1 MELICG
7 GLFFIVLLIFALSK
21 ASEAAK
27 GVDDLKRTVQRLE
40 GGLDRLRDQFADA
53 KPASPPL
60 GQAERPPET
69 KPKESEI
76 KQAALAKPEPKHFT
90 LPSDFKES
98 RESRLAEKQK
108 KTPAPK
114 QPLAPPPI
122 IQSPKPTPPAEPAV
136 KIGVQDYDDWF
147 EDLPKE
153 TQDEILRIEA
163 ALEAGEIT
171 EKEAD
176 SKIDEF
182 LPSEP
187 AKPEK
192 VAATA
197 QAGMPRLPKVDAQS
211 IEMKLGTYWFVRIGV
226 MLVLTGLGF
235 LAYQTK
241 DFFIALSPGAKV
253 SLFYLLSAAMGGVGF
268 WLQRNKENLK
278 NYGQVLLAG
287 GFAGVYFTTYAAHV
301 IPPVQIIDNAIFA
314 LLLLFAWGG
323 FMVWF
328 ADRLKSETIALFATG
343 ASYYAT
349 YVPLIHTGGTGDV
362 SHWVILFSNL
372 VLAVAAVVFMLR
384 NRWLKMPVLSLSASY
399 AGFLLWRLRVD
410 EPSLTIAVSF
420 AVSLW
425 VVYTAAVFLSRS
437 GAFSDRQRAMF
448 LTANN
453 AAMFAL
459 LTADVLKD
467 PEAKFWILP
476 MVVGVALLGCA
487 LAAARWLEDQSLS
500 RKSYLTQGLVLV
512 TLGLMT
518 MRLAGS
524 LEGPILAAESV
535 VLLFMAIRRN
545 NFIIQ
550 IGSLIVV
557 AIAAVYALNDT
568 LLGSEDFF
576 LAGLFTGVI
585 FLFNA
590 RLCHAR
596 IESAGESL
604 LRPRVSYLTG
614 LALVVGLFAYLSAP
628 EVVPSGEWVP
638 TILLATTV
646 LFTVSVYRLKIREFV
661 LLGQVPGAIGLLFA
675 LGLAESASELTWP
688 LFCAFVLTLGQAH
701 WWRWQRDRLIDC
713 CPDGPLAKRLPIIIE
728 AVLSGGFVLSLLVW
742 LHVGVATPIRVGLG
756 HYWLWVGALVSVGMT
771 VYAVFTR
778 ARFVGLF
785 SQVYLLMSCW
795 VMVKICMDGG
805 DEYAILALIPIVT
818 MYLMN
823 IGIPV
828 AIARI
833 GQVPELIHTWV
844 ANIQLVY
851 RIIAAALG
859 LLWISNFV
867 PDEWRVLVFIAVG
880 VVFFAMQFLRP
891 AREWQWLA
899 LAYAV
904 IGYLVLAGQ
913 FYDGKAFWLSLVAIV
928 ALFGVQQLARR
939 CEVEKKVPDLTHQWL
954 ILVGGAL
961 LFIWLSIRVSDLDG
975 DGLLTI
981 AWTILA
987 VGYFGLGLGLKERW
1001 YRLTGL
1007 GTLALALVSLTNEFI
1022 GGEAYW
1028 KNLLAIGVLFGA
1040 QQFSRRYKG
1049 EKTLPDWAHQWLI
1062 LVGGALLFIWLSI
1075 KVSNIFS
1082 EMEMGGHG
1090 ARTIAWSLLAVVYFG
1105 AGLGLR
1111 ERWYRLMG
1119 LGTLAIALVSLAP
1132 IIFEMETQ
1140 LMRIAS
1146 LFVIGCVFLGLG
1158 FVYTRYQEQL
1168 KKLL

>member
-1 MELICG
+1 MEFIGLICVG
-7 GLFFIVLLIFALSK
+7 SMVVLPLVALIKALGAAREVVGLK
-21 ASEAAK
+21 QK
-27 GVDDLKRTVQRLE
+27 VQQLQ
-40 GGLDRLRDQFADA
+40 DRLNDLRDRFGDTS
-53 KPASPPL
+53 PASGPL
-60 GQAERPPET
+60 GQAESPT
-69 KPKESEI
+69 ES

-98 RESRLAEKQK
+98 RESRAARLAEKHK

-114 QPLAPPPI
+114 PASIPPPI
-122 IQSPKPTPPAEPAV
+122 IQSPKPAPPAEPAA
-136 KIGVQDYDDWF
+136 K
-147 EDLPKE
+147 
-153 TQDEILRIEA
+153 
-163 ALEAGEIT
+163 
-171 EKEAD
+171 
-176 SKIDEF
+176 
-182 LPSEP
+182 PSGP

-192 VAATA
+192 AVATA
-197 QAGMPRLPKVDAQS
+197 QAGMPRLPKVDAES

-226 MLVLTGLGF
+226 MLVLTALGF
-235 LAYQTK
+235 LAYHTK
-241 DFFIALSPGAKV
+241 GFGFIELPRGAKV

-268 WLQRNKENLK
+268 WLQRTKEQLK

-301 IPPVQIIDNAIFA
+301 IGPVKIIDNATFA

-349 YVPLIHTGGTGDV
+349 YVPLIHADGTGGV
-362 SHWVILFSNL
+362 SWVILFSNL

-437 GAFSDRQRAMF
+437 GAFSDRQRAAF

-453 AAMFAL
+453 AAMFGL
-459 LTADVLKD
+459 LTADVLKYHE
-467 PEAKFWILP
+467 PKFWILP

-487 LAAARWLEDQSLS
+487 VAAARWLEDQSLS

-518 MRLAGS
+518 MDMVDSIQA
-524 LEGPILAAESV
+524 PILAAESV
-535 VLLFMAIRRN
+535 VLLFMAIRRD

-550 IGSLIVV
+550 IGALIVS
-557 AIAAVYALNDT
+557 AIAVIYALIDIGT
-568 LLGSEDFF
+568 GSADYWLGGLSVMVF
-576 LAGLFTGVI
+576 L
-585 FLFNA
+585 LFNA

-596 IESAGESL
+596 IESALEPV

-614 LALVVGLFAYLSAP
+614 LGLVAGLAAFLVRADEIASLQD
-628 EVVPSGEWVP
+628 WVAA
-638 TILLATTV
+638 ILMAATA
-646 LFTVSVYRLKIREFV
+646 LFTGSVYRLKIREFL
-661 LLGQVPGAIGLLFA
+661 LLGQVPGAIGLLYA
-675 LGLAESASELTWP
+675 LGLAESAGGFSWP
-688 LFCAFVLTLGQAH
+688 LCCALALALGQAH
-701 WWRWQRDRLIDC
+701 WWRWQRDQFTDC
-713 CPDGPLAKRLPIIIE
+713 CPNGPLAKRLPMIIE
-728 AVLSGGFVLSLLVW
+728 AALSGGFVLSLLVW
-742 LHVGVATPIRVGLG
+742 LHEGVELDHT
-756 HYWLWVGALVSVGMT
+756 WLWAGAIISVGMT

-795 VMVKICMDGG
+795 IMFELCVRSDNEHAVF
-805 DEYAILALIPIVT
+805 ALIPIVT

-823 IGIPV
+823 IAVPI

-833 GQVPELIHTWV
+833 GQVPEMIHSWV
-844 ANIQLVY
+844 GWIQLAY

-859 LLWISNFV
+859 LLWIGNYV
-867 PDEWRVLVFIAVG
+867 PDEWRVLVFVSVG
-880 VVFFAMQFLRP
+880 VVFFVVQFLRP

-913 FYDGKAFWLSLVAIV
+913 FIDDNAFWQSLVAIV
-928 ALFGVQQLARR
+928 ALFGVQQLGRR
-939 CEVEKKVPDLTHQWL
+939 LAVDEKVPDR
-954 ILVGGAL
+954 I
-961 LFIWLSIRVSDLDG
+961 
-975 DGLLTI
+975 
-981 AWTILA
+981 
-987 VGYFGLGLGLKERW
+987 
-1001 YRLTGL
+1001 
-1007 GTLALALVSLTNEFI
+1007 
-1022 GGEAYW
+1022 
-1028 KNLLAIGVLFGA
+1028 
-1040 QQFSRRYKG
+1040 
-1049 EKTLPDWAHQWLI
+1049 HQWLI

-1075 KVSNIFS
+1075 KVSNIVS
-1082 EMEMGGHG
+1082 EMEMGSHG
-1090 ARTIAWSLLAVVYFG
+1090 ARTITWSLLAVVYFG
-1105 AGLGLR
+1105 LGLGLK

-1132 IIFEMETQ
+1132 IIWGMSTP
-1140 LMRIAS
+1140 MKIAS
-1146 LFVIGCVFLGLG
+1146 FFVMGGVFLGLG
-1158 FVYTRYQEQL
+1158 FVYTRFKEQI
-1168 KKLL
+1168 KNLL

>member
-1 MELICG
+1 MDAIMMGLICG
-7 GLFFIVLLIFALSK
+7 GVVLIVPLFALVK
-21 ASEAAK
+21 ASGTAK
-27 GVDDLKRTVQRLE
+27 DVDDLKQKVQRLQ
-40 GGLDRLRDQFADA
+40 GRLNEMSDQFAGTESV
-53 KPASPPL
+53 PGPL

-98 RESRLAEKQK
+98 RASRLAEKFEK
-108 KTPAPK
+108 APAPK
-114 QPLAPPPI
+114 PASVPPPI
-122 IQSPKPTPPAEPAV
+122 IQSPKTVPIVEPAA
-136 KIGVQDYDDWF
+136 K
-147 EDLPKE
+147 
-153 TQDEILRIEA
+153 
-163 ALEAGEIT
+163 
-171 EKEAD
+171 
-176 SKIDEF
+176 
-182 LPSEP
+182 PSEP

-226 MLVLTGLGF
+226 MLLLTGLGV
-235 LAYQTK
+235 LAYYNK
-241 DFFIALSPGAKV
+241 NFFFELTPQAKV
-253 SLFYLLSAAMGGVGF
+253 SVFYLLSAAMGGVGF

-301 IPPVQIIDNAIFA
+301 IPPVQIINNATTA

-323 FMVWF
+323 FMVWV
-328 ADRLKSETIALFATG
+328 ADRLKSETIALFAIG

-349 YVPLIHTGGTGDV
+349 YVPLIHSGGTDDV

-399 AGFLLWRLRVD
+399 GGFLLWRLSVVV
-410 EPSLTIAVSF
+410 EPSLTVVAVF

-459 LTADVLKD
+459 LTADVLKT
-467 PEAKFWILP
+467 EAKFWILP

-518 MRLAGS
+518 MGMADS
-524 LEGPILAAESV
+524 LKGPILAAESV

-568 LLGSEDFF
+568 RLGSEDFF
-576 LAGLFTGVI
+576 LAGLFTGLI

-628 EVVPSGEWVP
+628 EVVPSGEWVA

-646 LFTVSVYRLKIREFV
+646 LFTVSVYRLKLREFV
-661 LLGQVPGAIGLLFA
+661 LLGQAPGAIGLLFA
-675 LGLAESASELTWP
+675 LSLAGKTSEFTWP

-713 CPDGPLAKRLPIIIE
+713 CPDGPLAKRLPMIIE

-742 LHVGVATPIRVGLG
+742 LHLGVATPIGVGLG

-785 SQVYLLMSCW
+785 SQIYLLMSCW

-805 DEYAILALIPIVT
+805 DEYATLALIPIAT

-828 AIARI
+828 AITRI
-833 GQVPELIHTWV
+833 GRVPELIHTWV
-844 ANIQLVY
+844 ANIQLAY

-867 PDEWRVLVFIAVG
+867 PDEWRVLVFISVG
-880 VVFFAMQFLRP
+880 VAFFAIQFLRP

-904 IGYLVLAGQ
+904 IGYLALAGQ
-913 FYDGKAFWLSLVAIV
+913 FIDGDAFWLSLVAIV

-939 CEVEKKVPDLTHQWL
+939 CEVDKKVPDRIHQWL

-1001 YRLTGL
+1001 YRLIGL
-1007 GTLALALVSLTNEFI
+1007 GTLALALVSLTNEFV

-1040 QQFSRRYKG
+1040 QLFSRRYKG

-1075 KVSNIFS
+1075 KVSD
-1082 EMEMGGHG
+1082 MGGHG

-1105 AGLGLR
+1105 LGLGLR

-1119 LGTLAIALVSLAP
+1119 LGTLAIALVSLVP
-1132 IIFEMETQ
+1132 IIWGMSTEMK
-1140 LMRIAS
+1140 IAS
-1146 LFVIGCVFLGLG
+1146 FFVMGGVFIGLG

>member
-7 GLFFIVLLIFALSK
+7 GLIFIVLLIFALSK

-60 GQAERPPET
+60 GQAERPTET

-76 KQAALAKPEPKHFT
+76 KQAALAKPESKHFT

-98 RESRLAEKQK
+98 REARLAEKQK

-114 QPLAPPPI
+114 PASVPPPI
-122 IQSPKPTPPAEPAV
+122 IQSPKPAPPAEPAA
-136 KIGVQDYDDWF
+136 K
-147 EDLPKE
+147 
-153 TQDEILRIEA
+153 
-163 ALEAGEIT
+163 
-171 EKEAD
+171 
-176 SKIDEF
+176 
-182 LPSEP
+182 PSDP

-226 MLVLTGLGF
+226 MLVLTALGF
-235 LAYQTK
+235 LAYYTK
-241 DFFIALSPGAKV
+241 GFGFIDLPPGAKV

-268 WLQRNKENLK
+268 WLQRTKEQLK

-301 IPPVQIIDNAIFA
+301 IPPVQIINNATIA

-323 FMVWF
+323 FMVWV
-328 ADRLKSETIALFATG
+328 ADRLKSETIALFAIG

-349 YVPLIHTGGTGDV
+349 YVPLIHSGGTDDV

-399 AGFLLWRLRVD
+399 GGFLLWRLSVGV
-410 EPSLTIAVSF
+410 EPSLTVVALF

-476 MVVGVALLGCA
+476 MVVGATLLGCA

-518 MRLAGS
+518 MGMAAS
-524 LEGPILAAESV
+524 LKGPILAAESV

-545 NFIIQ
+545 NLIIQ

-568 LLGSEDFF
+568 RLGSEDFF
-576 LAGLFTGVI
+576 LAGLFTGLI

-675 LGLAESASELTWP
+675 LSLAGKTSEFTWP

-701 WWRWQRDRLIDC
+701 WWRWQRDRLIEC

-742 LHVGVATPIRVGLG
+742 LHVGVATPIGVGLG

-785 SQVYLLMSCW
+785 SQIYLLMSCW
-795 VMVKICMDGG
+795 VMVELCARSDN
-805 DEYAILALIPIVT
+805 EYATLALIPIAT

-833 GQVPELIHTWV
+833 GRVPELIHTWV
-844 ANIQLVY
+844 ANIQLAY

-867 PDEWRVLVFIAVG
+867 PDEWRVLVFVSVG

-913 FYDGKAFWLSLVAIV
+913 FYDRDAFWLSLVAIV

-939 CEVEKKVPDLTHQWL
+939 CEVDKKVPERIHQWL

-961 LFIWLSIRVSDLDG
+961 LFIWLSIRVSVLPG

-1001 YRLTGL
+1001 YRLIGL

-1075 KVSNIFS
+1075 KVSD
-1082 EMEMGGHG
+1082 MGGHG

-1105 AGLGLR
+1105 LGLGLR

-1119 LGTLAIALVSLAP
+1119 LGTLAIALVSLVP
-1132 IIFEMETQ
+1132 IIWGMSTEMK
-1140 LMRIAS
+1140 IAS
-1146 LFVIGCVFLGLG
+1146 FFVMGGVFIGLG

>member
-1 MELICG
+1 
-7 GLFFIVLLIFALSK
+7 
-21 ASEAAK
+21 
-27 GVDDLKRTVQRLE
+27 
-40 GGLDRLRDQFADA
+40 LDRLRDQFADA

-60 GQAERPPET
+60 GQAERPTEI

-98 RESRLAEKQK
+98 REARLAEKQK

-114 QPLAPPPI
+114 PASVPPPI
-122 IQSPKPTPPAEPAV
+122 IQSPKPAPPAEPTV
-136 KIGVQDYDDWF
+136 K
-147 EDLPKE
+147 
-153 TQDEILRIEA
+153 
-163 ALEAGEIT
+163 
-171 EKEAD
+171 
-176 SKIDEF
+176 
-182 LPSEP
+182 PSEP
-187 AKPEK
+187 VKPEK
-192 VAATA
+192 AAATA
-197 QAGMPRLPKVDAQS
+197 QAGMPRLPKVDAES

-226 MLVLTGLGF
+226 MLVLTALGF
-235 LAYQTK
+235 FAYYTK
-241 DFFIALSPGAKV
+241 GFGFIGLPPWAKV

-268 WLQRNKENLK
+268 WLQRTKEQLK

-301 IPPVQIIDNAIFA
+301 IEPVKIIDNATIA

-323 FMVWF
+323 FMVWV
-328 ADRLKSETIALFATG
+328 ADRLKSETIALFAIG

-349 YVPLIHTGGTGDV
+349 YVPLIHAGGTVAV
-362 SHWVILFSNL
+362 SQQWVILFSNL

-399 AGFLLWRLRVD
+399 AGFLLWRLRAD

-437 GAFSDRQRAMF
+437 GAFSDRQRAVF

-459 LTADVLKD
+459 LTADVLKYD
-467 PEAKFWILP
+467 EKFWILP
-476 MVVGVALLGCA
+476 MVVGATLLGCA

-512 TLGLMT
+512 TLGLIT
-518 MRLAGS
+518 MKMSDSIL
-524 LEGPILAAESV
+524 GPILAAESV

-550 IGSLIVV
+550 IGALIVS
-557 AIAAVYALNDT
+557 AIAVIYALIDIGDRSPDY
-568 LLGSEDFF
+568 LLGGLSVMVF
-576 LAGLFTGVI
+576 L
-585 FLFNA
+585 LFNA
-590 RLCHAR
+590 RLCHER
-596 IESAGESL
+596 IESALVSI

-614 LALVVGLFAYLSAP
+614 LGLFIGLAAFLTEP
-628 EVVPSGEWVP
+628 LKVVPSKEWIP
-638 TILLATTV
+638 AILLATTV
-646 LFTVSVYRLKIREFV
+646 LFTGSVYRWKLREFT
-661 LLGQVPGAIGLLFA
+661 LLGQVPGAIGLLLA
-675 LGLAESASELTWP
+675 LSLAGSASKFTWP

-701 WWRWQRDRLIDC
+701 WWRWQRERLSDC
-713 CPDGPLAKRLPIIIE
+713 CPEQPLAKRLGVTIE
-728 AVLSGGFVLSLLVW
+728 AALSGGFVLSLLVW
-742 LHVGVATPIRVGLG
+742 LHVGVGLG
-756 HYWLWVGALVSVGMT
+756 HYWLWVGAVVSVGMT

-805 DEYAILALIPIVT
+805 DKYDEYAILALIPIVT

-828 AIARI
+828 AITRI
-833 GQVPELIHTWV
+833 GRVPELIHTWV

-954 ILVGGAL
+954 ILGGGAL
-961 LFIWLSIRVSDLDG
+961 LFIWLSIRVSDLNG

-987 VGYFGLGLGLKERW
+987 VGYFGLGFGLKERW

-1007 GTLALALVSLTNEFI
+1007 GTLALALVSLTYEFV

-1028 KNLLAIGVLFGA
+1028 KNLLAIGVLFGV

-1049 EKTLPDWAHQWLI
+1049 EKTLPDWVHQWLI

-1075 KVSNIFS
+1075 KVSN
-1082 EMEMGGHG
+1082 EMGGHE

-1132 IIFEMETQ
+1132 IIWQIEDEI
-1140 LMRIAS
+1140 MRIAS

>member
-1 MELICG
+1 MEPILMGLICG
-7 GLFFIVLLIFALSK
+7 GVVLIAPLFALAK
-21 ASEAAK
+21 ASATAK
-27 GVDDLKRTVQRLE
+27 ELDDLKKKVHRLQ
-40 GGLDRLRDQFADA
+40 GRLNEMSDQFADTESV
-53 KPASPPL
+53 PGPL
-60 GQAERPPET
+60 GQAERPTET

-76 KQAALAKPEPKHFT
+76 KQTALAKPEPKRFI
-90 LPSDFKES
+90 LPSDFKDS
-98 RESRLAEKQK
+98 REARLAEKQK
-108 KTPAPK
+108 KTPSPK

-122 IQSPKPTPPAEPAV
+122 IQSPKTVPLVEPAA
-136 KIGVQDYDDWF
+136 K
-147 EDLPKE
+147 
-153 TQDEILRIEA
+153 
-163 ALEAGEIT
+163 
-171 EKEAD
+171 
-176 SKIDEF
+176 
-182 LPSEP
+182 PSEP

-197 QAGMPRLPKVDAQS
+197 QAGMPRLPKVDAES

-226 MLVLTGLGF
+226 MLLLTGLGI
-235 LAYQTK
+235 LAYYNK
-241 DFFIALSPGAKV
+241 NFFFELTPQAKV
-253 SLFYLLSAAMGGVGF
+253 SVFYLLSAAMGGIGF

-301 IPPVQIIDNAIFA
+301 IVPVKIIDNATIA

-323 FMVWF
+323 FMVWV
-328 ADRLKSETIALFATG
+328 ADRLKSETIALFAIG

-349 YVPLIHTGGTGDV
+349 YVPLIHAVGTVDV
-362 SHWVILFSNL
+362 SQQSVILFSNL
-372 VLAVAAVVFMLR
+372 ILAVAAVVFMLR

-437 GAFSDRQRAMF
+437 GAFSDRQRAAF

-453 AAMFAL
+453 AAMFGL
-459 LTADVLKD
+459 LTADVLKY
-467 PEAKFWILP
+467 PEPKFWILP

-518 MRLAGS
+518 MEMSDSIR
-524 LEGPILAAESV
+524 GPILAAESV
-535 VLLFMAIRRN
+535 VLLFMAIRRDN
-545 NFIIQ
+545 VIIQ
-550 IGSLIVV
+550 IGALFVS
-557 AIAAVYALNDT
+557 AIAVIYALIDMGERSPDY
-568 LLGSEDFF
+568 LLGGLSVMIF
-576 LAGLFTGVI
+576 L
-585 FLFNA
+585 LFNA
-590 RLCHAR
+590 RLCHER
-596 IESAGESL
+596 IESALESI

-614 LALVVGLFAYLSAP
+614 LGLFIGLAAFWSDPLK
-628 EVVPSGEWVP
+628 VVPSEEWIP
-638 TILLATTV
+638 AILLVTTV
-646 LFTVSVYRLKIREFV
+646 LFTGSVYWWKLREFT
-661 LLGQVPGAIGLLFA
+661 LLGQVPGAIGLL
-675 LGLAESASELTWP
+675 LAISLVGKTPEFNWP

-713 CPDGPLAKRLPIIIE
+713 CPDGPLAKRLPMIIE

-742 LHVGVATPIRVGLG
+742 LHEGVKLD
-756 HYWLWVGALVSVGMT
+756 HNWLWAGAVISVGMT

-795 VMVKICMDGG
+795 VMAQICVEGG
-805 DEYAILALIPIVT
+805 DEYAALALIPIVT

-823 IGIPV
+823 IAVPI

-833 GQVPELIHTWV
+833 GQVPELIDTWV
-844 ANIQLVY
+844 ANIQLAY
-851 RIIAAALG
+851 RIAAAGLG
-859 LLWISNFV
+859 LLWIGNYV
-867 PDEWRVLVFIAVG
+867 PEEWRVLVFILVG
-880 VVFFAMQFLRP
+880 VAFFAVQFLRP

-904 IGYLVLAGQ
+904 IGYLALAGQ
-913 FYDGKAFWLSLVAIV
+913 FVLAHAYWPSLVAIV
-928 ALFGVQQLARR
+928 ALFGVQQLGRR
-939 CEVEKKVPDLTHQWL
+939 LAVDEKVPDKIHQWL

-961 LFIWLSIRVSDLDG
+961 LFIWLSIWVSD
-975 DGLLTI
+975 
-981 AWTILA
+981 
-987 VGYFGLGLGLKERW
+987 
-1001 YRLTGL
+1001 
-1007 GTLALALVSLTNEFI
+1007 I
-1022 GGEAYW
+1022 GE
-1028 KNLLAIGVLFGA
+1028 
-1040 QQFSRRYKG
+1040 
-1049 EKTLPDWAHQWLI
+1049 
-1062 LVGGALLFIWLSI
+1062 
-1075 KVSNIFS
+1075 
-1082 EMEMGGHG
+1082 HG

-1119 LGTLAIALVSLAP
+1119 LGTLAIALVSLVP
-1132 IIFEMETQ
+1132 IIWGMSTEMK
-1140 LMRIAS
+1140 IAS
-1146 LFVIGCVFLGLG
+1146 FFVMGCVFIGLG

>member
-1 MELICG
+1 
-7 GLFFIVLLIFALSK
+7 
-21 ASEAAK
+21 
-27 GVDDLKRTVQRLE
+27 
-40 GGLDRLRDQFADA
+40 
-53 KPASPPL
+53 
-60 GQAERPPET
+60 
-69 KPKESEI
+69 
-76 KQAALAKPEPKHFT
+76 
-90 LPSDFKES
+90 
-98 RESRLAEKQK
+98 
-108 KTPAPK
+108 
-114 QPLAPPPI
+114 
-122 IQSPKPTPPAEPAV
+122 
-136 KIGVQDYDDWF
+136 
-147 EDLPKE
+147 
-153 TQDEILRIEA
+153 
-163 ALEAGEIT
+163 
-171 EKEAD
+171 
-176 SKIDEF
+176 
-182 LPSEP
+182 
-187 AKPEK
+187 
-192 VAATA
+192 
-197 QAGMPRLPKVDAQS
+197 MPRLPKVDAQS

-226 MLVLTGLGF
+226 MLLLTGLGV
-235 LAYQTK
+235 LAYYNK
-241 DFFIALSPGAKV
+241 NFFFELTPQAKV
-253 SLFYLLSAAMGGVGF
+253 SVFYLLSAAMGGVGF

-287 GFAGVYFTTYAAHV
+287 GFAGVYLTTYAAHV
-301 IPPVQIIDNAIFA
+301 IEPVKIIDNATFA

-323 FMVWF
+323 FMVWV
-328 ADRLKSETIALFATG
+328 ADRLKSETIALFAIG

-349 YVPLIHTGGTGDV
+349 YVPLIHSGGTDDV
-362 SHWVILFSNL
+362 SNWVILFSNL
-372 VLAVAAVVFMLR
+372 VLAVAAVAFMLR

-399 AGFLLWRLRVD
+399 GGFLLWRLSVVV
-410 EPSLTIAVSF
+410 EPTLPVVALF

-437 GAFSDRQRAMF
+437 GAFSDRQRAVF

-459 LTADVLKD
+459 LTVDVLKD

-476 MVVGVALLGCA
+476 MVVGATLLGCA

-518 MRLAGS
+518 MGMADS
-524 LEGPILAAESV
+524 YKGPILAAESV

-557 AIAAVYALNDT
+557 AIAAVYALLDT
-568 LLGSEDFF
+568 LSDSEDFF
-576 LAGLFTGVI
+576 LAGLFTGLI

-614 LALVVGLFAYLSAP
+614 LALVVGLFAYLSAH
-628 EVVPSGEWVP
+628 EVVPSGDWVP

-675 LGLAESASELTWP
+675 LSLVGKTSEFNLP
-688 LFCAFVLTLGQAH
+688 LFCAFMLTLGQAH
-701 WWRWQRDRLIDC
+701 WWRWQRDQFTEC
-713 CPDGPLAKRLPIIIE
+713 CPDGPLAKRLPMIIE
-728 AVLSGGFVLSLLVW
+728 AALSGGFVLSLLVW
-742 LHVGVATPIRVGLG
+742 LHEGVGLD
-756 HYWLWVGALVSVGMT
+756 HKWLWVGAVVSVGMT

-785 SQVYLLMSCW
+785 SQIYLLMSCW

-805 DEYAILALIPIVT
+805 DKYDEYAILALIPIVT

-828 AIARI
+828 AITRI
-833 GQVPELIHTWV
+833 GRVPELIHTWV
-844 ANIQLVY
+844 ANIQLAY

-913 FYDGKAFWLSLVAIV
+913 FNDRDAFWLSLVAIV

-987 VGYFGLGLGLKERW
+987 VGYFGLGFGLKERW

-1007 GTLALALVSLTNEFI
+1007 GTLALALVSLTYEFA

-1062 LVGGALLFIWLSI
+1062 LAGGALLFIWLSI
-1075 KVSNIFS
+1075 KVS
-1082 EMEMGGHG
+1082 EMDGDGLL
-1090 ARTIAWSLLAVVYFG
+1090 TIAWTILAVGYF
-1105 AGLGLR
+1105 GLGLGLK
-1111 ERWYRLMG
+1111 ERWYRLTG
-1119 LGTLAIALVSLAP
+1119 LGTLALALVSLTNEFVGGEAYWKNLLA
-1132 IIFEMETQ
+1132 IGVLLGAQQFSRRYKGKKRCLIG
-1140 LMRIAS
+1140 RIN
-1146 LFVIGCVFLGLG
+1146 G
-1158 FVYTRYQEQL
+1158 
-1168 KKLL
+1168 

>member
-1 MELICG
+1 MDAIMMGLICG
-7 GLFFIVLLIFALSK
+7 GVVLIVPLFALVK
-21 ASEAAK
+21 ASGTAK
-27 GVDDLKRTVQRLE
+27 DVDDLKQKVQRLQ
-40 GGLDRLRDQFADA
+40 GRLNEMSDQFAGTESV
-53 KPASPPL
+53 PGPL

-98 RESRLAEKQK
+98 RASRLAEKFEK
-108 KTPAPK
+108 APAPK
-114 QPLAPPPI
+114 PASVPPPI
-122 IQSPKPTPPAEPAV
+122 IQSPKTVPIVEPAA
-136 KIGVQDYDDWF
+136 K
-147 EDLPKE
+147 
-153 TQDEILRIEA
+153 
-163 ALEAGEIT
+163 
-171 EKEAD
+171 
-176 SKIDEF
+176 
-182 LPSEP
+182 PSEP

-226 MLVLTGLGF
+226 MLLLTGLGV
-235 LAYQTK
+235 LAYYNK
-241 DFFIALSPGAKV
+241 NFFFELTPQAKV
-253 SLFYLLSAAMGGVGF
+253 SVFYLLSAAMGGVGF

-301 IPPVQIIDNAIFA
+301 IEPVKIIDNATTA

-323 FMVWF
+323 FMVWV
-328 ADRLKSETIALFATG
+328 ADRLKSETIALFAIG

-349 YVPLIHTGGTGDV
+349 YVPLIHSGGTDDV

-399 AGFLLWRLRVD
+399 GGFLLWRLSVVV
-410 EPSLTIAVSF
+410 EPSLTVVAVF

-459 LTADVLKD
+459 LTADVLN
-467 PEAKFWILP
+467 EENFWILP
-476 MVVGVALLGCA
+476 MVVGATLLGCA

-518 MRLAGS
+518 MGMADS
-524 LEGPILAAESV
+524 LKGPILAAESV

-568 LLGSEDFF
+568 RLGSEDFF
-576 LAGLFTGVI
+576 LAGLFTGLI

-628 EVVPSGEWVP
+628 EVVPSGEWVA

-646 LFTVSVYRLKIREFV
+646 LFTVSVYRLKLREFV
-661 LLGQVPGAIGLLFA
+661 LLGQAPGAIGLLFA
-675 LGLAESASELTWP
+675 LSLAGKTSEFTWP

-713 CPDGPLAKRLPIIIE
+713 CPDGPLAKRLPMIIE

-742 LHVGVATPIRVGLG
+742 LHLGVATPIGVGLG

-785 SQVYLLMSCW
+785 SQIYLLMSCW

-805 DEYAILALIPIVT
+805 DEYATLALIPIAT

-828 AIARI
+828 AITRI

-880 VVFFAMQFLRP
+880 VAFFAIQFLRP

-904 IGYLVLAGQ
+904 IGYLALAGQ
-913 FYDGKAFWLSLVAIV
+913 FIDRDAFWLSLVAIV

-939 CEVEKKVPDLTHQWL
+939 CEVDKKVPDRIHQWL

-1001 YRLTGL
+1001 YRLIGL
-1007 GTLALALVSLTNEFI
+1007 GTLALALVSLTNEFV

-1028 KNLLAIGVLFGA
+1028 KNLLVIGVLFGV
-1040 QQFSRRYKG
+1040 QLFSRRYKG

-1075 KVSNIFS
+1075 KVS
-1082 EMEMGGHG
+1082 EGRARRAHDCVVVARGGLFRPRPWPAG
-1090 ARTIAWSLLAVVYFG
+1090 AVVSPD
-1105 AGLGLR
+1105 GLWA
-1111 ERWYRLMG
+1111 RWRSRWCRLCRSYG
-1119 LGTLAIALVSLAP
+1119 GCPPSGRSPVS
-1132 IIFEMETQ
+1132 
-1140 LMRIAS
+1140 S
-1146 LFVIGCVFLGLG
+1146 
-1158 FVYTRYQEQL
+1158 
-1168 KKLL
+1168 

>member
-1 MELICG
+1 MELLMGLICV
-7 GLFFIVLLIFALSK
+7 GLVLVVQKVHQLQA
-21 ASEAAK
+21 E
-27 GVDDLKRTVQRLE
+27 VQRLE
-40 GGLDRLRDQFADA
+40 DRLNEMGDQFTDT
-53 KPASPPL
+53 KPASEPL
-60 GQAERPPET
+60 GQAEQQTAAEPE
-69 KPKESEI
+69 
-76 KQAALAKPEPKHFT
+76 AKHFT
-90 LPSDFKES
+90 LARDLK
-98 RESRLAEKQK
+98 ESRLAGK
-108 KTPAPK
+108 KKETPAPK
-114 QPLAPPPI
+114 QPLALPPV
-122 IQSPKPTPPAEPAV
+122 IQSPKSVPRVEPAA
-136 KIGVQDYDDWF
+136 K
-147 EDLPKE
+147 
-153 TQDEILRIEA
+153 
-163 ALEAGEIT
+163 
-171 EKEAD
+171 
-176 SKIDEF
+176 
-182 LPSEP
+182 PSEP
-187 AKPEK
+187 SKPK
-192 VAATA
+192 PVAAA
-197 QAGMPRLPKVDAQS
+197 VSAGMPRLPKVDASS

-226 MLVLTGLGF
+226 MLVLTGLGI
-235 LAYQTK
+235 LAYYK
-241 DFFIALSPGAKV
+241 RSFFIDLSPGAKV

-268 WLQRNKENLK
+268 WLQRTKEQFK

-301 IPPVQIIDNAIFA
+301 IEPVRIIPNATVT

-323 FMVWF
+323 FMVWV
-328 ADRLKSETIALFATG
+328 ADRLKSETVALFATG

-349 YVPLIHTGGTGDV
+349 YVPLIHADGTGEV
-362 SHWVILFSNL
+362 SDWVILFSNL

-410 EPSLTIAVSF
+410 EPSLIIAVSF

-437 GAFSDRQRAMF
+437 GAFSDRQRAAF

-453 AAMFAL
+453 AAMFGL
-459 LTADVLKD
+459 LTADVLKYHE
-467 PEAKFWILP
+467 PKFWILP

-518 MRLAGS
+518 VEMSDSIR
-524 LEGPILAAESV
+524 GPILAAESV
-535 VLLFMAIRRN
+535 VLLFMSIRRN
-545 NFIIQ
+545 NLIIQ
-550 IGSLIVV
+550 IGALIVS
-557 AIAAVYALNDT
+557 AIAVIYALIDIGERSPDY
-568 LLGSEDFF
+568 LLGGLSVMIF
-576 LAGLFTGVI
+576 L
-585 FLFNA
+585 LFNA
-590 RLCHAR
+590 RLCHER
-596 IESAGESL
+596 IESALVSI

-614 LALVVGLFAYLSAP
+614 LGLFIGLAAFLTEP
-628 EVVPSGEWVP
+628 LKVVPSEEWIP
-638 TILLATTV
+638 AILLATTV
-646 LFTVSVYRLKIREFV
+646 LFTGSVYRWKLREFT
-661 LLGQVPGAIGLLFA
+661 LLGQVPGAIGLLLA
-675 LGLAESASELTWP
+675 IGLVGKTPEFNWP

-713 CPDGPLAKRLPIIIE
+713 CPDDPLAKQLPMIIE

-742 LHVGVATPIRVGLG
+742 LHEGVELE
-756 HYWLWVGALVSVGMT
+756 HKWLWAGALVSVGMT

-795 VMVKICMDGG
+795 IMFKICIEGLPAWLPFVPSLG
-805 DEYAILALIPIVT
+805 QFDEYATHATLALIPIAT

-833 GQVPELIHTWV
+833 GRVPELIHTWV
-844 ANIQLVY
+844 AETQLVY

-859 LLWISNFV
+859 LLWIYNYV
-867 PDEWRVLVFIAVG
+867 PEEWRVLVFIAVG

-913 FYDGKAFWLSLVAIV
+913 FIDGDAFWLSLVAIV

-1007 GTLALALVSLTNEFI
+1007 GTLALALVSLTNEFV

-1028 KNLLAIGVLFGA
+1028 KNLLAIGVLFGV

-1075 KVSNIFS
+1075 KV
-1082 EMEMGGHG
+1082 EMGGHE

-1132 IIFEMETQ
+1132 IIWGMS
-1140 LMRIAS
+1140 LNSKIAS
-1146 LFVIGCVFLGLG
+1146 VFVMGFVFLGLG

>member
-1 MELICG
+1 MIEL
-7 GLFFIVLLIFALSK
+7 GLLCVVIVVLVMPLTALIK
-21 ASEAAK
+21 ASGTAK
-27 GVDDLKRTVQRLE
+27 DVDDLKQKVHRLQGQLNE
-40 GGLDRLRDQFADA
+40 MRDQFADA

-90 LPSDFKES
+90 LPSDLKES
-98 RESRLAEKQK
+98 REAALAK
-108 KTPAPK
+108 KDRRRKMASV
-114 QPLAPPPI
+114 PPPI
-122 IQSPKPTPPAEPAV
+122 IQSPITVSLVEPAA
-136 KIGVQDYDDWF
+136 K
-147 EDLPKE
+147 
-153 TQDEILRIEA
+153 
-163 ALEAGEIT
+163 
-171 EKEAD
+171 
-176 SKIDEF
+176 
-182 LPSEP
+182 PSEP

-192 VAATA
+192 AAVTA

-226 MLVLTGLGF
+226 MLVLTALGF
-235 LAYQTK
+235 LAYYTK
-241 DFFIALSPGAKV
+241 GFGFIDLPPGAKV

-268 WLQRNKENLK
+268 WLQRTKEQLK

-301 IPPVQIIDNAIFA
+301 IEPVKIIDNATFA

-323 FMVWF
+323 FMVWV
-328 ADRLKSETIALFATG
+328 ADRLKSETIALFAIG

-349 YVPLIHTGGTGDV
+349 YVPLIHSGGTDDV

-399 AGFLLWRLRVD
+399 GGFLLWRLSVVV
-410 EPSLTIAVSF
+410 EPSLTVVALF

-437 GAFSDRQRAMF
+437 GAFTDRMRAAF

-453 AAMFAL
+453 AAMFGL

-476 MVVGVALLGCA
+476 MVVGVAVLGCA
-487 LAAARWLEDQSLS
+487 LAAVKFLEDQPLS

-518 MRLAGS
+518 MGMADS
-524 LEGPILAAESV
+524 LKGPILAAESV

-568 LLGSEDFF
+568 RLGSEDFF
-576 LAGLFTGVI
+576 LAGLFTGLI

-628 EVVPSGEWVP
+628 EVVPSGDWVP

-661 LLGQVPGAIGLLFA
+661 LLGQAPGAIGLLFA
-675 LGLAESASELTWP
+675 LGLAGKTSEFTWPLFLP

-713 CPDGPLAKRLPIIIE
+713 CPDGPLAKRLPMIIE
-728 AVLSGGFVLSLLVW
+728 AVLSGGFVLSLLLW
-742 LHVGVATPIRVGLG
+742 LHVGVDLD
-756 HYWLWVGALVSVGMT
+756 HKWLWVGALVSVSMT

-795 VMVKICMDGG
+795 VMFKICIEGDDKY

-823 IGIPV
+823 IAVPI
-828 AIARI
+828 AIAQI
-833 GQVPELIHTWV
+833 GQVPDLIHTWV
-844 ANIQLVY
+844 AKTQLVY

-880 VVFFAMQFLRP
+880 GVFFAMQFLRP

-904 IGYLVLAGQ
+904 IGYLALAGQ
-913 FYDGKAFWLSLVAIV
+913 FIDGDAFWLSLVAIV

-939 CEVEKKVPDLTHQWL
+939 CEVDKKVPDRIHQWL

-961 LFIWLSIRVSDLDG
+961 LFIWLSIKVSDLDG

-1001 YRLTGL
+1001 YRLIGL
-1007 GTLALALVSLTNEFI
+1007 GTLALALVSLTNEFV

-1028 KNLLAIGVLFGA
+1028 KNLLAIGVLFGV
-1040 QQFSRRYKG
+1040 QLFSRRYKG
-1049 EKTLPDWAHQWLI
+1049 KKTLPDWAHQWLI

-1075 KVSNIFS
+1075 KVSD
-1082 EMEMGGHG
+1082 MGGHG

-1105 AGLGLR
+1105 LGLGLR

-1119 LGTLAIALVSLAP
+1119 LGTLAIALVSLVP
-1132 IIFEMETQ
+1132 IIWGMSTEMK
-1140 LMRIAS
+1140 IAS
-1146 LFVIGCVFLGLG
+1146 FFVMGGVFIGLG
-1158 FVYTRYQEQL
+1158 YVYTRYQEQL

>member
-1 MELICG
+1 MEELII
-7 GLFFIVLLIFALSK
+7 GLICVGAVVFILPLVAMVK
-21 ASEAAK
+21 ASGAAK
-27 GVDDLKRTVQRLE
+27 DVDDLKRTVQRLE

-53 KPASPPL
+53 KPL
-60 GQAERPPET
+60 GQAERPTET

-90 LPSDFKES
+90 LPSNLKES
-98 RESRLAEKQK
+98 REARLTEKQK
-108 KTPAPK
+108 KTLAPK

-136 KIGVQDYDDWF
+136 KIAVRDYDDWF

-197 QAGMPRLPKVDAQS
+197 QAGMPRLPKVDAES

-226 MLVLTGLGF
+226 MLLLTGLGI
-235 LAYQTK
+235 LAYYNK
-241 DFFIALSPGAKV
+241 NFFFELTPQAKV
-253 SLFYLLSAAMGGVGF
+253 SVFYLLSAAMGGVGF

-301 IPPVQIIDNAIFA
+301 IVPVKIIDNATIA

-323 FMVWF
+323 FMVWV

-349 YVPLIHTGGTGDV
+349 YVPLIHSGGTGDV

-437 GAFSDRQRAMF
+437 EAFSDRQRAAF

-453 AAMFAL
+453 AAMFGL
-459 LTADVLKD
+459 ITADVLKYHE
-467 PEAKFWILP
+467 PKFWILP

-518 MRLAGS
+518 MEMSDSIR
-524 LEGPILAAESV
+524 GPILAAESV
-535 VLLFMAIRRN
+535 VLLFMAIRRD

-550 IGSLIVV
+550 IGALFVS
-557 AIAAVYALNDT
+557 AIAVIYALIDIGERSPDY
-568 LLGSEDFF
+568 LLGGLSVMIF
-576 LAGLFTGVI
+576 L
-585 FLFNA
+585 LFNA
-590 RLCHAR
+590 RLCHER
-596 IESAGESL
+596 IESALDSI

-614 LALVVGLFAYLSAP
+614 LGLLVGLAAFLVKAA
-628 EVVPSGEWVP
+628 EVDSLQDWVPS
-638 TILLATTV
+638 ILLATTV
-646 LFTVSVYRLKIREFV
+646 LFTGSVYRWKIREFT
-661 LLGQVPGAIGLLFA
+661 LLGQVPGAIGLL
-675 LGLAESASELTWP
+675 LAISLVGKTPEFNWP

-701 WWRWQRDRLIDC
+701 WWRWQRDQFTDC
-713 CPDGPLAKRLPIIIE
+713 CPDGPLAKRLPMIIE

-742 LHVGVATPIRVGLG
+742 LHEGVELEHR
-756 HYWLWVGALVSVGMT
+756 WLWVGALVSVGLT

-795 VMVKICMDGG
+795 VMFKICIERS
-805 DEYAILALIPIVT
+805 DEHAILALIPIVT

-823 IGIPV
+823 IAVPI

-844 ANIQLVY
+844 ANVQLAY
-851 RIIAAALG
+851 RIAAAALG
-859 LLWISNFV
+859 LLWIGNYV
-867 PDEWRVLVFIAVG
+867 PEEWRVLVFIAVG

-904 IGYLVLAGQ
+904 IGYLALAGQ
-913 FYDGKAFWLSLVAIV
+913 FVLAHAYWPSLVAIV
-928 ALFGVQQLARR
+928 ALFGVQQLGRR
-939 CEVEKKVPDLTHQWL
+939 LAVDEKVPDKIHQWL

-961 LFIWLSIRVSDLDG
+961 LFIWLSIWVSD
-975 DGLLTI
+975 
-981 AWTILA
+981 
-987 VGYFGLGLGLKERW
+987 
-1001 YRLTGL
+1001 
-1007 GTLALALVSLTNEFI
+1007 I
-1022 GGEAYW
+1022 GA
-1028 KNLLAIGVLFGA
+1028 
-1040 QQFSRRYKG
+1040 
-1049 EKTLPDWAHQWLI
+1049 
-1062 LVGGALLFIWLSI
+1062 
-1075 KVSNIFS
+1075 
-1082 EMEMGGHG
+1082 HG

-1105 AGLGLR
+1105 LGLGLR

-1119 LGTLAIALVSLAP
+1119 LGTLAIALVSLVP
-1132 IIFEMETQ
+1132 IIWGMSTEMK
-1140 LMRIAS
+1140 IAS
-1146 LFVIGCVFLGLG
+1146 FFVMGGVFIGLG

>member
-1 MELICG
+1 MDTILGLICG
-7 GLFFIVLLIFALSK
+7 GVVLIAPLFALAK
-21 ASEAAK
+21 ASGTAK
-27 GVDDLKRTVQRLE
+27 ELDDLKKKVHRLQ
-40 GGLDRLRDQFADA
+40 GRLNEMSDQFADTESA
-53 KPASPPL
+53 PGSL
-60 GQAERPPET
+60 GQAERPTET
-69 KPKESEI
+69 K
-76 KQAALAKPEPKHFT
+76 QTALAKPEPEHFT

-98 RESRLAEKQK
+98 REARLAEKHK
-108 KTPAPK
+108 ETPAPK

-122 IQSPKPTPPAEPAV
+122 IQSPITVTMVEPAA
-136 KIGVQDYDDWF
+136 K
-147 EDLPKE
+147 
-153 TQDEILRIEA
+153 
-163 ALEAGEIT
+163 
-171 EKEAD
+171 
-176 SKIDEF
+176 
-182 LPSEP
+182 PSEP

-197 QAGMPRLPKVDAQS
+197 QAGMPRLPKVDAES

-226 MLVLTGLGF
+226 MLLLTGLGI
-235 LAYQTK
+235 LAYYNK
-241 DFFIALSPGAKV
+241 NFFFELTPQAKV
-253 SLFYLLSAAMGGVGF
+253 SVFYLLSAAMGGVGF

-301 IPPVQIIDNAIFA
+301 IEPVKIIDNATIV

-323 FMVWF
+323 FMVWV

-349 YVPLIHTGGTGDV
+349 YVPLIHAGGTGEV
-362 SHWVILFSNL
+362 SDWVILFSNL

-399 AGFLLWRLRVD
+399 AGFLLWRLRAD
-410 EPSLTIAVSF
+410 EPSLTIVVSF

-437 GAFSDRQRAMF
+437 GALSDRQRAVF

-459 LTADVLKD
+459 LTADVLKYHE
-467 PEAKFWILP
+467 PKFWILP
-476 MVVGVALLGCA
+476 MVIGVALLGCA

-518 MRLAGS
+518 MGMAAS
-524 LEGPILAAESV
+524 LKGPILAAESV

-568 LLGSEDFF
+568 WLGSEDFF
-576 LAGLFTGVI
+576 LAGLFTGLI

-596 IESAGESL
+596 IELAGESL
-604 LRPRVSYLTG
+604 LRPRVSYLIG
-614 LALVVGLFAYLSAP
+614 LALIVGLFAYLSAP

-646 LFTVSVYRLKIREFV
+646 LFMVSVYRLKIREFV
-661 LLGQVPGAIGLLFA
+661 LLGQVPSAIGLLFA
-675 LGLAESASELTWP
+675 LGLAGKTSEFTWP

-701 WWRWQRDRLIDC
+701 WWRWQRDRLIGC
-713 CPDGPLAKRLPIIIE
+713 CPDGPLAKRLPMIIE
-728 AVLSGGFVLSLLVW
+728 AVLSVGFVSSLLVW
-742 LHVGVATPIRVGLG
+742 LHVGVELG

-795 VMVKICMDGG
+795 VMVELCARSDN
-805 DEYAILALIPIVT
+805 EYATLALIPIAT
-818 MYLMN
+818 MYFMN

-833 GQVPELIHTWV
+833 GRVPEMIYSWV
-844 ANIQLVY
+844 AWIQLAY

-859 LLWISNFV
+859 LLWIGNFV
-867 PDEWRVLVFIAVG
+867 PDEWRVLVFISVG
-880 VVFFAMQFLRP
+880 AVFFAMQFLRP

-904 IGYLVLAGQ
+904 IGYLALAAQ
-913 FYDGKAFWLSLVAIV
+913 FIDGDAYLLSLVAIV
-928 ALFGVQQLARR
+928 ALFGVQQLGRR
-939 CEVEKKVPDLTHQWL
+939 LAVEEKVPEKVHQWL
-954 ILVGGAL
+954 ILAGG
-961 LFIWLSIRVSDLDG
+961 V
-975 DGLLTI
+975 
-981 AWTILA
+981 
-987 VGYFGLGLGLKERW
+987 
-1001 YRLTGL
+1001 
-1007 GTLALALVSLTNEFI
+1007 
-1022 GGEAYW
+1022 
-1028 KNLLAIGVLFGA
+1028 
-1040 QQFSRRYKG
+1040 
-1049 EKTLPDWAHQWLI
+1049 
-1062 LVGGALLFIWLSI
+1062 LLFIWLSI
-1075 KVSNIFS
+1075 KVSD
-1082 EMEMGGHG
+1082 MGEHG

-1105 AGLGLR
+1105 LGLGLR

-1119 LGTLAIALVSLAP
+1119 LGTLAIALVSLVP
-1132 IIFEMETQ
+1132 IIWGMSTEMK
-1140 LMRIAS
+1140 IAS
-1146 LFVIGCVFLGLG
+1146 FFVMGGVFIGLG

>member
-1 MELICG
+1 
-7 GLFFIVLLIFALSK
+7 
-21 ASEAAK
+21 
-27 GVDDLKRTVQRLE
+27 Q
-40 GGLDRLRDQFADA
+40 
-53 KPASPPL
+53 
-60 GQAERPPET
+60 
-69 KPKESEI
+69 
-76 KQAALAKPEPKHFT
+76 
-90 LPSDFKES
+90 
-98 RESRLAEKQK
+98 
-108 KTPAPK
+108 
-114 QPLAPPPI
+114 
-122 IQSPKPTPPAEPAV
+122 
-136 KIGVQDYDDWF
+136 
-147 EDLPKE
+147 
-153 TQDEILRIEA
+153 
-163 ALEAGEIT
+163 
-171 EKEAD
+171 
-176 SKIDEF
+176 
-182 LPSEP
+182 P

-226 MLVLTGLGF
+226 VLLLTGLGV
-235 LAYQTK
+235 LAYYNK
-241 DFFIALSPGAKV
+241 NFFFELTPQAKV
-253 SLFYLLSAAMGGVGF
+253 SVFYLLSAAMGGVGF

-287 GFAGVYFTTYAAHV
+287 GFAGVYFTTYAAHLPIWLKISNDTMIRV
-301 IPPVQIIDNAIFA
+301 IPDPTTA

-323 FMVWF
+323 FMVWV
-328 ADRLKSETIALFATG
+328 ADRLKSETIALFAIG

-349 YVPLIHTGGTGDV
+349 YVPLIHSGGTDDV

-399 AGFLLWRLRVD
+399 GGFLLWRLSVVV
-410 EPSLTIAVSF
+410 EPSLTVVALF

-437 GAFSDRQRAMF
+437 GAFSDRQRAVF

-453 AAMFAL
+453 AAMFGL

-476 MVVGVALLGCA
+476 MVIGVAVLGCA
-487 LAAARWLEDQSLS
+487 LAAVKFLEDQVLS

-518 MRLAGS
+518 MGMADS
-524 LEGPILAAESV
+524 LKGPILAAESV

-550 IGSLIVV
+550 IGALIVV

-576 LAGLFTGVI
+576 LAGLFTGLI

-628 EVVPSGEWVP
+628 EVVPSGEWVT

-675 LGLAESASELTWP
+675 LSLAGKTSEFTWP

-713 CPDGPLAKRLPIIIE
+713 CPDGPLAKRLPMIIE
-728 AVLSGGFVLSLLVW
+728 AVLSGGFVLSLLIW
-742 LHVGVATPIRVGLG
+742 LHLGVATPIGVGLG

-785 SQVYLLMSCW
+785 SQIYLLMSCW
-795 VMVKICMDGG
+795 VMVKICRDGG
-805 DEYAILALIPIVT
+805 DKYAILALIPIVT

-828 AIARI
+828 AITRI
-833 GQVPELIHTWV
+833 GRVPELIHTWV
-844 ANIQLVY
+844 ANIQLAY

-867 PDEWRVLVFIAVG
+867 PDEWRVLVFVSVG

-913 FYDGKAFWLSLVAIV
+913 FIHGDAFWLSLVAIV

-961 LFIWLSIRVSDLDG
+961 LFIWLSIKVSDLDG

-1001 YRLTGL
+1001 YRLIGL
-1007 GTLALALVSLTNEFI
+1007 GTLALALVSLTNEFV

-1040 QQFSRRYKG
+1040 QLFSRRYKG

-1075 KVSNIFS
+1075 KVSH
-1082 EMEMGGHG
+1082 MDMGGHG

-1105 AGLGLR
+1105 LGLGLR

-1119 LGTLAIALVSLAP
+1119 LGTLAIALVSLVP
-1132 IIFEMETQ
+1132 IIWGMS
-1140 LMRIAS
+1140 LNLKIAS
-1146 LFVIGCVFLGLG
+1146 VFVMGFVFLGLG

>member
-1 MELICG
+1 METICL
-7 GLFFIVLLIFALSK
+7 GLVFIVLLIFALSK
-21 ASEAAK
+21 AFEAAK

-60 GQAERPPET
+60 GQAERPTEI

-98 RESRLAEKQK
+98 RASRLAEKQK

-122 IQSPKPTPPAEPAV
+122 IQSPKTVPLVEPAA
-136 KIGVQDYDDWF
+136 K
-147 EDLPKE
+147 
-153 TQDEILRIEA
+153 
-163 ALEAGEIT
+163 
-171 EKEAD
+171 
-176 SKIDEF
+176 
-182 LPSEP
+182 PSEP

-197 QAGMPRLPKVDAQS
+197 QTGMPRLPKVDAES

-226 MLVLTGLGF
+226 MLLLTGLVF
-235 LAYQTK
+235 LAYRSK
-241 DFFIALSPGAKV
+241 GWFVGLEDWAKV
-253 SLFYLLSAAMGGVGF
+253 SLFYLLSVAMGGVGF
-268 WLQRNKENLK
+268 WLQRTKEQLK

-301 IPPVQIIDNAIFA
+301 IEPVKIIDNATIA

-323 FMVWF
+323 FMVWV

-349 YVPLIHTGGTGDV
+349 YVPLIHSGDV
-362 SHWVILFSNL
+362 PNDWVILFSNL
-372 VLAVAAVVFMLR
+372 VLAVAAVAFMLR

-399 AGFLLWRLRVD
+399 AGFLLWRLRGGD
-410 EPSLTIAVSF
+410 DASLTIAVSF

-459 LTADVLKD
+459 LTVDVLKD
-467 PEAKFWILP
+467 HEAKFWILP

-518 MRLAGS
+518 MGMADS
-524 LEGPILAAESV
+524 YKGPILAAESV

-568 LLGSEDFF
+568 RLGSEDFF
-576 LAGLFTGVI
+576 LAGLFTGLI

-614 LALVVGLFAYLSAP
+614 MALVVGLFAYLSAP
-628 EVVPSGEWVP
+628 GVVPSGDWVP
-638 TILLATTV
+638 AILLATTV

-675 LGLAESASELTWP
+675 LGLAGKTSEFTWPLFLP

-728 AVLSGGFVLSLLVW
+728 AVLSGGFVLSLLLW
-742 LHVGVATPIRVGLG
+742 LHDGVGLD
-756 HYWLWVGALVSVGMT
+756 HKWLWVGALISVGMT

-778 ARFVGLF
+778 ARFRRF
-785 SQVYLLMSCW
+785 
-795 VMVKICMDGG
+795 
-805 DEYAILALIPIVT
+805 
-818 MYLMN
+818 
-823 IGIPV
+823 
-828 AIARI
+828 
-833 GQVPELIHTWV
+833 
-844 ANIQLVY
+844 
-851 RIIAAALG
+851 
-859 LLWISNFV
+859 
-867 PDEWRVLVFIAVG
+867 
-880 VVFFAMQFLRP
+880 
-891 AREWQWLA
+891 
-899 LAYAV
+899 
-904 IGYLVLAGQ
+904 VLAGLPV
-913 FYDGKAFWLSLVAIV
+913 DV
-928 ALFGVQQLARR
+928 
-939 CEVEKKVPDLTHQWL
+939 
-954 ILVGGAL
+954 L
-961 LFIWLSIRVSDLDG
+961 LG
-975 DGLLTI
+975 DGEDLY
-981 AWTILA
+981 
-987 VGYFGLGLGLKERW
+987 V
-1001 YRLTGL
+1001 
-1007 GTLALALVSLTNEFI
+1007 
-1022 GGEAYW
+1022 
-1028 KNLLAIGVLFGA
+1028 
-1040 QQFSRRYKG
+1040 
-1049 EKTLPDWAHQWLI
+1049 
-1062 LVGGALLFIWLSI
+1062 
-1075 KVSNIFS
+1075 
-1082 EMEMGGHG
+1082 
-1090 ARTIAWSLLAVVYFG
+1090 
-1105 AGLGLR
+1105 
-1111 ERWYRLMG
+1111 
-1119 LGTLAIALVSLAP
+1119 
-1132 IIFEMETQ
+1132 
-1140 LMRIAS
+1140 
-1146 LFVIGCVFLGLG
+1146 
-1158 FVYTRYQEQL
+1158 
-1168 KKLL
+1168 